1 MSNARNLADIVT
13 GNFDVPLGALDN
25 VPASNDASALTTGT
39 LPLARIGTGTAA
51 GLSIGGN
58 AATATSATTAG
69 NGGVTSVNGA
79 AGAVTFSAGKVLQVV
94 SVSKVDAFST
104 TTTNSWVDITGMAAS
119 ITPTSA
125 SSKILVMVQLT
136 IGGGGNNYGRG
147 YGVKRGATHL
157 NLGTYG
163 TGNPGSF
170 SASTNH
176 AGGGDGGVNT
186 APFTYLDSPATTS
199 SITYQ
204 VELFA
209 DSRSVTGT
217 KINRTQD
224 GTNVGSYGS
233 STITLMEIAG

>member
-1 MSNARNLADIVT
+1 MSNIAIKGAAT
-13 GNFDVPLGALDN
+13 GSGTFPLEA
-25 VPASNDASALTTGT
+25 PATSTNRTLT
-39 LPLARIGTGTAA
+39 LPDEA
-51 GLSIGGN
+51 GIVL
-58 AATATSATTAG
+58 TTAG
-69 NGGVTSVNGA
+69 VPSSA
-79 AGAVTFSAGKVLQVV
+79 MPAGSVLQVV
-94 SVSKVDAFST
+94 SVNKVDAFST

-147 YGVKRGATHL
+147 YSVKRGATQL

-163 TGNPGSF
+163 TGSPGSF

-186 APFTYLDSPATTS
+186 APFTYLDSPSTTS

-209 DSRSVTGT
+209 DSRSTTGT